1 MGLLKEKTLRGELS
15 VLFLSCPIF
24 EDGQAEHDREGAG
37 ERGGSGGFESVC
49 RDAVCR
55 AHCDGDAAA
64 PLQCV
69 VQMLGCRLSSRA
81 GEVGDREYADE
92 QVHEHSGDGSGI
104 SCLMQAIGEVVAARQ
119 EDSEPDGQKK
129 QKAVPNRVHV
139 VPQTFVR
146 EYRGKRRMSQLFKE
160 GEVRCLFDT
169 NMF

>member
-1 MGLLKEKTLRGELS
+1 MLKEKTLRGELS
-15 VLFLSCPIF
+15 VLLLSGPVF
-24 EDGQAEHDREGAG
+24 EDGEAERDREGAG
-37 ERGGSGGFESVC
+37 QRGGSAGFESVC
-49 RDAVCR
+49 RHAVCR

-81 GEVGDREYADE
+81 GEVGDRECADE

-104 SCLMQAIGEVVAARQ
+104 SCFMQAIGEVVAARQ

-129 QKAVPNRVHV
+129 QKAVVNRVHV

-146 EYRGKRRMSQLFKE
+146 ECREKRRMSQLFK
-160 GEVRCLFDT
+160 GGKVGCLFDT